1 MALRWGTLEHLADHR
16 TGPHKVELWMLFPTS
31 GLLRTLSLRSEPS
44 VADVARATRLFGS
57 DQWRAVFEARRKN
70 SIDGGQARAAYLNLM
85 RWRLEKV
92 LGYAQTHPLEIRN
105 LQGGPI
111 YDMIFATD
119 HHAGTSIMSHLYS
132 RASEEIPAMRQAA
145 RDEMAGVL
153 RLFDVVGEAEPAPG
167 YRYEAPIAPE
177 DFL

>member
-1 MALRWGTLEHLADHR
+1 
-16 TGPHKVELWMLFPTS
+16 
-31 GLLRTLSLRSEPS
+31 
-44 VADVARATRLFGS
+44 
-57 DQWRAVFEARRKN
+57 
-70 SIDGGQARAAYLNLM
+70 M

-92 LGYAQTHPLEIRN
+92 LGYAQTHPLQIRN

-119 HHAGTSIMSHLYS
+119 HPAETNIMSHLYS

-145 RDEMAGVL
+145 RDEMAGGT
-153 RLFDVVGEAEPAPG
+153 RLFDIGDTESAPG